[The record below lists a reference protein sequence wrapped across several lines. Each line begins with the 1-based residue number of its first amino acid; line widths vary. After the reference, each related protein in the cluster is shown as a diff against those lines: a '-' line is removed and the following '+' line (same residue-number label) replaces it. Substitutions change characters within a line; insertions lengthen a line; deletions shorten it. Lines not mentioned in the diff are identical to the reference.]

1 MGKPLKANEVVEN
14 LTLLADWLRV
24 KYPGEHFELIVAG
37 GAAMTLE
44 GFKGQTTD
52 IDLLSPKELPD
63 SLKKGVVHVGRAKR
77 LGAEWLNTNLA
88 KMLSTSARSVKLPEY
103 FSEISRTLEL
113 SDNLKISLICRQA
126 LISLKLYSTTASYR
140 KHTEDLS
147 NLRPNKRE
155 ITEALQFVMSI
166 DDSDPRKDDLRIV
179 MKDLGF
185 DFDEIHHSLAKKGKP
200 RR

>member
-63 SLKKGVVHVGRAKR
+63 SLKKGVAHVGRAKR

-88 KMLSTSARSVKLPEY
+88 KMLST
-103 FSEISRTLEL
+103 
-113 SDNLKISLICRQA
+113 
-126 LISLKLYSTTASYR
+126 
-140 KHTEDLS
+140 
-147 NLRPNKRE
+147 
-155 ITEALQFVMSI
+155 
-166 DDSDPRKDDLRIV
+166 
-179 MKDLGF
+179 
-185 DFDEIHHSLAKKGKP
+185 
-200 RR
+200 

>member
-1 MGKPLKANEVVEN
+1 M
-14 LTLLADWLRV
+14 
-24 KYPGEHFELIVAG
+24 
-37 GAAMTLE
+37 
-44 GFKGQTTD
+44 
-52 IDLLSPKELPD
+52 
-63 SLKKGVVHVGRAKR
+63 
-77 LGAEWLNTNLA
+77 
-88 KMLSTSARSVKLPEY
+88 PEY
-103 FSEISRTLEL
+103 FSEISRTFEV

-126 LISLKLYSTTASYR
+126 LISLKLYATTASYR
-140 KHTEDLS
+140 KHTEVS

-155 ITEALQFVMSI
+155 IAEALRFVMSI